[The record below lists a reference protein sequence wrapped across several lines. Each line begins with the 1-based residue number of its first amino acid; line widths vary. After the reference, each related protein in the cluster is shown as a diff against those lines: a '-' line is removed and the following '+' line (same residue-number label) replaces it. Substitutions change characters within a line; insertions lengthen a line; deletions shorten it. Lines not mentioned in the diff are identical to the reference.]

1 MNNHNDSPVQ
11 NLIGYE
17 DFLNNLKTKIRS
29 AQIKAALSVNRELI
43 ALYWEIGKAIAEKQ
57 EKHGRG
63 FAVVDQ
69 LAKDLQHEFPNIQ
82 GFSRRN
88 LYYIRTFYLTYY
100 NELEFVQ
107 QLVAQ
112 FGKMDFLLILNQ
124 IINLRILDS
133 SFRWNDNKRD

>member
-1 MNNHNDSPVQ
+1 MNNHNDSSVQ

-57 EKHGRG
+57 EKHGWG

-100 NELEFVQ
+100 NELELVQ